1 MNSTSHADN
10 CVKRNSHAKLSRG
23 SGENLESDV
32 DYVFTVFEG
41 KRGLMHVNKFGTV
54 LSAPREVLEGDRAG
68 YRKLPDSRG
77 VTGSFKCP
85 V

>member
-1 MNSTSHADN
+1 MLDN

-41 KRGLMHVNKFGTV
+41 KRGLMHVNLFLAVIFLTCRTSKT
-54 LSAPREVLEGDRAG
+54 L
-68 YRKLPDSRG
+68 DSIRCNISQI
-77 VTGSFKCP
+77 V
-85 V
+85 VRD